1 MVRTHDECKHAIAR
15 LESTPQG
22 VFGFDT
28 ERVAYIRE
36 HASQGATSD
45 KAAIA
50 QIASSVVAVIFILH
64 EWPICYF
71 EFKQFMESSAF
82 KKAAV
87 CIRQDATA
95 LRNRFP
101 HITPDGCV
109 EILQR
114 ARRAFPELPNHKV
127 GTLSRELLGRSMDKR
142 MDHRFWEARWYTAR
156 QLRYAKLD
164 AVAHRMIELVVSIKE
179 GGGAAAA
186 AAPPAP
192 STGDG
197 GVPDL
202 YEASDDEFDDPGLPQ
217 TNEACTRHRTATPAD
232 DAIIDDDSLIPGDT
246 AADEPTVDEPT
257 ATTDGPTDKDAVEPC
272 LLKRCKDVI
281 DAFAADPS
289 SGTYIALP
297 SSLSVAERKQLHH
310 YADQWGLHHRSA
322 TRDGQR
328 QLMILRWL
336 PFAPVTAAIARAAL
350 GSTVMMSP
358 VSTENNPAIA
368 PAPVRGVVVDFDP
381 SNTNGPSWTC
391 RYDDNT
397 TATVQIDEL
406 NIQLQRRVIA
416 DFGSA
421 SLSIPGL
428 PAARVEM
435 PAVGG
440 EGATRELEKLLDGCD
455 ENWATSLWS
464 YLGYDIKHWITNF
477 ASMCTADKHS
487 RAYKA
492 FLVDISDCVF
502 KIRALDGGSTDFDRV
517 YAHARRTMTQAHIAR
532 LRRKYWRT
540 RCRYHVPE
548 PRRLVRDLYDLYCF
562 YKEMDDP
569 SKPATPGQPEPKF
582 FSADSWSIF
591 LKEIKYVQEGL
602 LSDLP
607 GVEMYLLL
615 PKAMRDGTQRYR
627 CMRSGSAIEGHHLHY
642 RLAQHPGA
650 KGRVSPRLENACMNL
665 FDLAFNICA
674 GVKAG
679 VLPDL
684 GHFEP
689 WWNDAAIAALGP
701 NPNPEHVP
709 PSLRQW
715 HCINN
720 DAEPIC
726 KRGIL
731 WDELDAAKD
740 LTESSPQRILPLRT
754 DEDVAAVMQHPE
766 DIIRRDVASIE
777 RKTGL
782 RTTARHLNDLVQ
794 RSMQNALAQVALTIA
809 RRPEL

>member
-1 MVRTHDECKHAIAR
+1 MPAWEHMAESESKISDNYITTPQLALYDQYEKYIFNWQEQCAKPTTLASSDHHGKRTARLRQDGVKLLNWSYEEFNAIGQSIIHVLVNTTPYNDATLISAYDARVRAAILWNHPVCRRLYVDNPHKDGNLAIANKWPDGPGRFHRPRLEFSGELLVVRTHDECKHAIAR

-64 EWPICYF
+64 EWPICYL

-232 DAIIDDDSLIPGDT
+232 DAIIDDDCLIPGDT

-257 ATTDGPTDKDAVEPC
+257 ATTDGPTDEDAVEPC

-368 PAPVRGVVVDFDP
+368 PAPVRGVVVNFDP
-381 SNTNGPSWTC
+381 SNTNGPS
-391 RYDDNT
+391 
-397 TATVQIDEL
+397 
-406 NIQLQRRVIA
+406 
-416 DFGSA
+416 
-421 SLSIPGL
+421 
-428 PAARVEM
+428 
-435 PAVGG
+435 
-440 EGATRELEKLLDGCD
+440 
-455 ENWATSLWS
+455 
-464 YLGYDIKHWITNF
+464 
-477 ASMCTADKHS
+477 
-487 RAYKA
+487 
-492 FLVDISDCVF
+492 
-502 KIRALDGGSTDFDRV
+502 
-517 YAHARRTMTQAHIAR
+517 
-532 LRRKYWRT
+532 
-540 RCRYHVPE
+540 
-548 PRRLVRDLYDLYCF
+548 
-562 YKEMDDP
+562 
-569 SKPATPGQPEPKF
+569 
-582 FSADSWSIF
+582 
-591 LKEIKYVQEGL
+591 
-602 LSDLP
+602 
-607 GVEMYLLL
+607 
-615 PKAMRDGTQRYR
+615 
-627 CMRSGSAIEGHHLHY
+627 
-642 RLAQHPGA
+642 
-650 KGRVSPRLENACMNL
+650 
-665 FDLAFNICA
+665 
-674 GVKAG
+674 
-679 VLPDL
+679 
-684 GHFEP
+684 
-689 WWNDAAIAALGP
+689 
-701 NPNPEHVP
+701 
-709 PSLRQW
+709 
-715 HCINN
+715 
-720 DAEPIC
+720 
-726 KRGIL
+726 
-731 WDELDAAKD
+731 
-740 LTESSPQRILPLRT
+740 
-754 DEDVAAVMQHPE
+754 
-766 DIIRRDVASIE
+766 
-777 RKTGL
+777 
-782 RTTARHLNDLVQ
+782 
-794 RSMQNALAQVALTIA
+794 
-809 RRPEL
+809 